1 MFMLQIIFMKLAT
14 RSLAVSNPVQAG
26 DREPRSSRGRG
37 ALVLLLFFVFALIAY
52 VIVWAFEQRK
62 Q

>member
-37 ALVLLLFFVFALIAY
+37 ALVVVLFFFLH
-52 VIVWAFEQRK
+52 
-62 Q
+62 